1 MHASI
6 VVVYRFSLPIC
17 DPRPML
23 SSLSQHQLRR
33 SSLSQHQLRRSSRC
47 RTTEFSETSRPWPV
61 CRLCG
66 RCADF
71 AAGVLSLAAGPRP
84 CDCERSWAAC
94 VRLST
99 RQVLDLAASV
109 STFTLGA
116 HSSDPWPL
124 YPCINAEQV
133 SWSGSTT
140 GTRALQQDL
149 AEGG

>member
-1 MHASI
+1 MLPSLLFTDSLCLSAIPGRCSHLCPSTSSGAHLCPSTSSGAHHA
-6 VVVYRFSLPIC
+6 VGRQ
-17 DPRPML
+17 
-23 SSLSQHQLRR
+23 SSQ
-33 SSLSQHQLRRSSRC
+33 
-47 RTTEFSETSRPWPV
+47 
-61 CRLCG
+61 RLHARG
-66 RCADF
+66 RCADC